1 MKNRFALF
9 VVAGLAVVVQ
19 AATAGNIIGT
29 ITLKGTP
36 PPEVANTLLKDDV
49 TCGKSHTTMPTTH
62 HFVVGP
68 NKELANVVVSLKG
81 VGGKSTGASA
91 PPAVLDQNGCEYV
104 PSILAVQTGQKI
116 LAKNSD
122 PVMHNVHV
130 NPTVAANNQ
139 PINSAAQMQGAA
151 DLTIVFK
158 QPENFLKFQCD
169 VHPWM
174 FAWVSVFDHPYF
186 SVSGKDGTFKI
197 ANVPPGK
204 YTIVAMHRKA
214 APAGVEKE
222 IEVKDGDV
230 TVDFTL
236 EVK

>member
-1 MKNRFALF
+1 MKKCYAMFA
-9 VVAGLAVVVQ
+9 VAGLAVAVQ
-19 AATAGNIIGT
+19 PATAGNIIGT
-29 ITLKGTP
+29 ITLKGAP

-49 TCGKSHTTMPTTH
+49 TCGKSHTSMPTTH

-81 VGGKSTGASA
+81 VSGKSTGVSA

-104 PSILAVQTGQKI
+104 PSILAIQTGQKLI
-116 LAKNSD
+116 VKNSD
-122 PVMHNVHV
+122 PVLHNVHSV
-130 NPTVAANNQ
+130 PAVSGNQ
-139 PINSAAQMQGAA
+139 PFNQAQMPGGP
-151 DLTIVFK
+151 DLTVTVSK
-158 QPENFLKFQCD
+158 PENFLKFQCD
-169 VHPWM
+169 VHQWM

-186 SVSGKDGTFKI
+186 SVSSKDGTFKI

-214 APAGVEKE
+214 APAGMEKE
-222 IEVKDGDV
+222 IEVNDGDV